1 MILDLFILSLVAVF
15 AVVGGFTGA
24 SRQIAQV
31 VALGVGYL
39 CARPLG
45 AAFGPRL
52 ASALHLP
59 MILGVIAAM
68 LVLFILVMACVRLLL
83 TRLLRR
89 ILAGD
94 DERSRGLDRALG
106 FGLGGFKV
114 LLIAYFILSA
124 LSFVE
129 DNVSLAGRRLGL
141 SPKDSISFSLAR
153 KYNLFE
159 MVQYR
164 PVKDLVGIAE
174 ALHDPARAE
183 RLRKDPAFRALN
195 QDPRF
200 QRSLADRAM
209 QEAIETGDYRAL
221 LQRDDVVRLIQTPAI
236 AARLR
241 AAAEASR

>member
-31 VALGVGYL
+31 VALGIGYL

-45 AAFGPRL
+45 AAFGPRF
-52 ASALHLP
+52 ATALHLP
-59 MILGVIAAM
+59 IIIGVIVVT
-68 LVLFILVMACVRLLL
+68 LVVFILVMACVRLLL

-89 ILAGD
+89 ILAGE
-94 DERSRGLDRALG
+94 DESSRGLDRALG
-106 FGLGGFKV
+106 FVLGGFKV
-114 LLIAYFILSA
+114 LLLAYLILSA

-129 DNVSLAGRRLGL
+129 DNMSLAGKRLGL
-141 SPKDSISFSLAR
+141 SPKDSIGFALAR

-164 PVKDLVGIAE
+164 PVKDLVGIAQ
-174 ALHDPARAE
+174 ALNDPARAE

-200 QRSLADRAM
+200 QRTLSDDAM
-209 QEAIETGDYRAL
+209 HEAIETGDYRAL
-221 LQRDDVVRLIQTPAI
+221 LRRDDVVRMIQTPAI